1 MQLKEKMRAILP
13 VWNDD
18 VKSAE
23 LSEQIKPLLAK
34 VENPSEKMASLQSQ
48 ADVLAQK
55 TVWIIGGDGW
65 AYDIGYGG
73 LDHVI
78 ASGENVNVIVMN
90 TEVYSNTGGT

>member
-1 MQLKEKMRAILP
+1 MGAILP

-65 AYDIGYGG
+65 TYDIGYGS
-73 LDHVI
+73 LDQETSKRNK
-78 ASGENVNVIVMN
+78 ARNFEK
-90 TEVYSNTGGT
+90 